1 MEMVMACR
9 ELAALRLGLMRTIGI
24 EDESERQHELAE
36 LGEYA
41 TGHGPLQSM
50 VNATTLEGLKRDYDA
65 AISSLEEK
73 ISSVDPKDTKLGYYR
88 TLLVTTKK
96 VEFDLSNQ
104 LESLRRFYRDLDQ
117 IHDFIHEIYPAE

>member
-1 MEMVMACR
+1 MACR

-24 EDESERQHELAE
+24 EDEAERQHELAE

-41 TGHGPLQSM
+41 TAAGPLRSM
-50 VNATTLEGLKRDYDA
+50 SEATSLEDLKKYYDA
-65 AISSLEEK
+65 AISKLEEAV
-73 ISSVDPKDTKLGYYR
+73 STTGPDNPKLGYYR

-96 VEFDLSNQ
+96 VELDLANQ
-104 LESLRRFYRDLDQ
+104 VESFTRLYRDLDQ